1 MLVTLDNN
9 IQSPVIQSPVNTKL
23 SFDVQTTTDFITL
36 VGISSFYSGDVIK
49 VGTEF
54 MKVDTVGIGSTN
66 QMLVKRFPPLE
77 LCTANH
83 IAGATVTKFI
93 GNYQV
98 VEDTINFTDA
108 PKGEKGPVGLTT
120 TSTFVGRAFTRTG
133 IPQGTQDTYANNYV
147 FDDVSNQFTGV
158 ATAFVLQSNGQNV
171 TGVATNNGVILI
183 NEIFQNPA
191 SPDDY
196 AVSLKPQAL
205 PRLDLLVQVYP

>member
-1 MLVTLDNN
+1 MNSAL
-9 IQSPVIQSPVNTKL
+9 
-23 SFDVQTTTDFITL
+23 
-36 VGISSFYSGDVIK
+36 
-49 VGTEF
+49 
-54 MKVDTVGIGSTN
+54 
-66 QMLVKRFPPLE
+66 
-77 LCTANH
+77 ANH
-83 IAGATVTKFI
+83 TAGATVTKFI

-171 TGVATNNGVILI
+171 TGVATNNGVI
-183 NEIFQNPA
+183 
-191 SPDDY
+191 SD
-196 AVSLKPQAL
+196 
-205 PRLDLLVQVYP
+205 